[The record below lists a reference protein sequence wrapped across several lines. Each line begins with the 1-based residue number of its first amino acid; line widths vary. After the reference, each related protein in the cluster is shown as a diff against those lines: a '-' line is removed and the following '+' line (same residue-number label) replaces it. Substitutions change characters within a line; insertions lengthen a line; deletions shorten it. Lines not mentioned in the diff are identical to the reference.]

1 MSGCTSATTNT
12 VCELSFDFMKQPLLS
27 VKDLPAE
34 TQWRR
39 TQGMAFAR
47 TLQTVPLVALELT
60 NVVLSLPVAIV
71 PAGAAG
77 WRVVAVMG
85 AALGSN
91 ACVGPQGQ
99 WLSRHVPA
107 ALRGHPFVWRAD
119 VAGGVDVTGEL
130 ALLAEARVT
139 EASAAPGL
147 EPLWTEDGRLSP
159 QVVRVQ
165 SFLQQVEQGVQ
176 ALSVAAAQLHGAGV
190 LQPWEPDGAVMP
202 LDAPWHRVNE
212 SALNALSDA
221 SFCAL
226 RAGGALAL
234 AYAQLQS
241 MGQWPMLRQLAERA
255 SASTVLPQPAFKLPA
270 VLPSKAFVDPT
281 ALNFLQHLAQAQD

>member
-1 MSGCTSATTNT
+1 
-12 VCELSFDFMKQPLLS
+12 MKQQLLS
-27 VKDLPAE
+27 VKALPAE

-39 TQGMAFAR
+39 TQGMGFAR
-47 TLQTVPLVALELT
+47 TLQTVPLVALELS

-77 WRVVAVMG
+77 WRVVVL
-85 AALGSN
+85 LGPSLGGN
-91 ACVGPQGQ
+91 ACVSPQGQ

-107 ALRGHPFVWRAD
+107 ALRGHPFVWQAEA
-119 VAGGVDVTGEL
+119 AGDGAL
-130 ALLAEARVT
+130 ALLAEARAT
-139 EASAAPGL
+139 EPSSAPGL

-159 QVVRVQ
+159 QVLRVQ

-176 ALSVAAAQLHGAGV
+176 ALSVAAAQLHGAG
-190 LQPWEPDGAVMP
+190 LLELWEPDGAVMP
-202 LDAPWHRVNE
+202 LDAPWHRVNA

-221 SFCAL
+221 NFAAL

-241 MGQWPMLRQLAERA
+241 IGQWPVVRQLAEQAAA
-255 SASTVLPQPAFKLPA
+255 SASLPQQPALKTSA
-270 VLPSKAFVDPT
+270 VSPGEAFVDPA

>member
-1 MSGCTSATTNT
+1 
-12 VCELSFDFMKQPLLS
+12 MKQQLLN
-27 VKDLPAE
+27 VKALPAE

-39 TQGMAFAR
+39 TQGMGFAR
-47 TLQTVPLVALELT
+47 TLQTVPLVAVELT
-60 NVVLSLPVAIV
+60 NVVLTLPVAIV

-85 AALGSN
+85 ASLGGN
-91 ACVGPQGQ
+91 ACVGPQGP

-107 ALRGHPFVWRAD
+107 ALRGHPFVWQTDEA
-119 VAGGVDVTGEL
+119 ASGGVDGEL

-139 EASAAPGL
+139 EPSPASGL

-159 QVVRVQ
+159 QVLRVQ

-190 LQPWEPDGAVMP
+190 LETWEPDGAVMP

-221 SFCAL
+221 SFSAL

-241 MGQWPMLRQLAERA
+241 MGQWPMVRQLAERA
-255 SASTVLPQPAFKLPA
+255 VAMAAQSEPALMMPA
-270 VLPSKAFVDPT
+270 VLPNKAFVDPT
-281 ALNFLQHLAQAQD
+281 ALNFLQHLAQAQG

>member
-1 MSGCTSATTNT
+1 
-12 VCELSFDFMKQPLLS
+12 MKQQLLS
-27 VKDLPAE
+27 VKALPAE

-39 TQGMAFAR
+39 TQGIGFAR

-77 WRVVAVMG
+77 WRVVAVLG

-107 ALRGHPFVWRAD
+107 ALRGHPFVWQTD
-119 VAGGVDVTGEL
+119 EAGGHEVGVTGEL
-130 ALLAEARVT
+130 ALLAEARV
-139 EASAAPGL
+139 ADPSPVPGL

-165 SFLQQVEQGVQ
+165 SFF
-176 ALSVAAAQLHGAGV
+176 AASG
-190 LQPWEPDGAVMP
+190 
-202 LDAPWHRVNE
+202 
-212 SALNALSDA
+212 
-221 SFCAL
+221 
-226 RAGGALAL
+226 AGGAGAVCGRRAVARRWGAGTVGAGRRGDAARRTLA
-234 AYAQLQS
+234 
-241 MGQWPMLRQLAERA
+241 PRE
-255 SASTVLPQPAFKLPA
+255 
-270 VLPSKAFVDPT
+270 
-281 ALNFLQHLAQAQD
+281 

>member
-1 MSGCTSATTNT
+1 
-12 VCELSFDFMKQPLLS
+12 MKQQLLS
-27 VKDLPAE
+27 VKALPAE

-39 TQGMAFAR
+39 TQGIGFAR

-77 WRVVAVMG
+77 WRVVAVLG

-107 ALRGHPFVWRAD
+107 ALRGHPFVLQTD
-119 VAGGVDVTGEL
+119 EAGGHEVGVTGEL
-130 ALLAEARVT
+130 ALLAEARV
-139 EASAAPGL
+139 ADPSPVPGL

-190 LQPWEPDGAVMP
+190 LAPWEPDGAVMP

-212 SALNALSDA
+212 SALNALPDA
-221 SFCAL
+221 SFVAL

-241 MGQWPMLRQLAERA
+241 MGQWPMVRQLADRA
-255 SASTVLPQPAFKLPA
+255 LAMAAQSEPALMMPA
-270 VLPSKAFVDPT
+270 VLPNKAFVDPT